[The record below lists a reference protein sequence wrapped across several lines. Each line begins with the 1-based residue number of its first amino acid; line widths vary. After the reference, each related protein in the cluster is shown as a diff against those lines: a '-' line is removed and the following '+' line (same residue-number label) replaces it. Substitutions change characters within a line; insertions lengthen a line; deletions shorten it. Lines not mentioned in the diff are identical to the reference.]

1 MRAGYDV
8 HQAFNG
14 EDALSIFYAHHFD
27 IVILDIMLPKKN
39 GFEVC
44 QEIRKQ
50 SEVIVVMLTAL
61 ETEDDIL
68 RSFKLGAD
76 EYVTKPFSPRVLVAR
91 VNALV
96 KRLSDKKELSTYHGI
111 TIDKEAYKVFNDGVE
126 VLLTPIEY
134 LMIQCFTLNKNIAL
148 SRNQILDYAWGE
160 TYYGDDRVVDTH
172 IKNLRK
178 KLGDKGQFL
187 KTVKNVGYRFEVN

>member
-8 HQAFNG
+8 YQAFDG
-14 EDALSIFYAHHFD
+14 EDALSVFYTHHFD

-50 SEVIVVMLTAL
+50 SEVIIVMLTAL
-61 ETEDDIL
+61 ETEEDIL

-96 KRLSDKKELSTYHGI
+96 KRLSENKEITSYHGI

-134 LMIQCFTLNKNIAL
+134 LMIQCFALNKNIAL

-178 KLGDKGQFL
+178 KLGDKGQYI
-187 KTVKNVGYRFEVN
+187 KTVKNVGYRFEVK